1 MIVSKSL
8 LKRLLS
14 EPLRAVDR
22 ATLHAVPLGKCSL
35 CYITFVGY
43 CGYKPLCRLGSR
55 NVVKCVLEF
64 LDRDFVETTPDVFR
78 KFWADSSNDGYRSTS
93 TAWARSQTVPVRL
106 YVYVVVSHRSHRPSI
121 IEPLLYINIGVI
133 ELVPCYLLIWFV
145 QDYIIDFG

>member
-93 TAWARSQTVPVRL
+93 TAWARSHNSICTSLRL
-106 YVYVVVSHRSHRPSI
+106 CSCQSPESSTKHHRTFALHQYRC
-121 IEPLLYINIGVI
+121 N
-133 ELVPCYLLIWFV
+133 
-145 QDYIIDFG
+145 